1 MKSGRLPWLT
11 NAVMSICF
19 ELMTV
24 LKLSSLFSLFSRV
37 YLTKTCIIRVPCST
51 RDRNLG
57 GSKYAIARDNH
68 KEIVDA
74 AL

>member
-1 MKSGRLPWLT
+1 MT
-11 NAVMSICF
+11 NSDMSMNF
-19 ELMTV
+19 EMMIL
-24 LKLSSLFSLFSRV
+24 LELDLFFSLFSGV
-37 YLTKTCIIRVPCST
+37 CLTKTCIIWGPCST
-51 RDRNLG
+51 RYRNLG